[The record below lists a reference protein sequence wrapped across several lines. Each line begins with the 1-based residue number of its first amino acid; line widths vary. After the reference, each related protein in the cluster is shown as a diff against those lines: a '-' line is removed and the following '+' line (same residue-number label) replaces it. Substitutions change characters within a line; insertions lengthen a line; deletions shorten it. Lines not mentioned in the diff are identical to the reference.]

1 MRNARWPAAS
11 CDADLALY
19 LAARPEA
26 SVVMFRRFIAMAR
39 ASAPV
44 TSELQN
50 GPIVLR
56 RTKRIFA
63 SVRVLDRGL
72 AGHLNLMRRVTDR
85 RYRKTEDLTNQ

>member
-1 MRNARWPAAS
+1 MRNARWPVPS
-11 CDADLALY
+11 CDADLAPY

-26 SVVMFRRFIAMAR
+26 SVVMFRRFIVMAR
-39 ASAPV
+39 ASGPV

-50 GPIVLR
+50 GPTVLR
-56 RTKRIFA
+56 GTKRIFA